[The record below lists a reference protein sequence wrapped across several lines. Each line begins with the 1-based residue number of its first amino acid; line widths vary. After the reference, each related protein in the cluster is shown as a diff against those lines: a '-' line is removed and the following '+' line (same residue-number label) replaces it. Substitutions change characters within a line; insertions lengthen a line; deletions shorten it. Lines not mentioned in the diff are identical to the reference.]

1 MSHSRTGVDRIEHSE
16 LILVACVLRH
26 VDCAQLPPFVRNKA
40 FVHPPVS
47 PVEEIL
53 IGGDHYRRLPIIE
66 ILFAIYLHLSHVCVK
81 CSMPIA
87 DRRCG
92 FTVTVTQ
99 RRIVTHAVNVEPV
112 KALCQGSFGKTNN
125 FSLPPCL

>member
-1 MSHSRTGVDRIEHSE
+1 MSHSRTGVDCIEHGE
-16 LILVACVLRH
+16 LILIARVLRH
-26 VDCAQLPPFVRNKA
+26 VDCAQFPPFVRNEA
-40 FVHPPVS
+40 LVHPPVS

-53 IGGDHYRRLPIIE
+53 ISGDHYRRLPIIK
-66 ILFAIYLHLSHVCVK
+66 ILLAVYLHLSHVCVK

-87 DRRCG
+87 GGRRG

-112 KALCQGSFGKTNN
+112 KALCYGSFGKTN
-125 FSLPPCL
+125 